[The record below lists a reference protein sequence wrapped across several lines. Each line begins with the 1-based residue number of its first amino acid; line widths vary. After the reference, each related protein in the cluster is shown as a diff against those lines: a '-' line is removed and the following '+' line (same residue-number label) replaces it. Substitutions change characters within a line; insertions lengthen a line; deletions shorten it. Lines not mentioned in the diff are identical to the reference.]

1 MPQGNDWWARQFTE
15 SIKELARAYDRF
27 CVSREIDN
35 FDKAYILHEELN
47 EAYEMLWD
55 LLEFVELGR
64 ALLGRQ
70 APPQIM
76 E

>member
-15 SIKELARAYDRF
+15 NIKEIARAYDQF
-27 CVSREIDN
+27 CVSREIED

-47 EAYEMLWD
+47 EAYEMSWD

>member
-1 MPQGNDWWARQFTE
+1 MLQGNDWWARQFTE
-15 SIKELARAYDRF
+15 SIKELARAYDQF
-27 CVSREIDN
+27 FDSREIKD
-35 FDKAYILHEELN
+35 FDKAYTLQEELN
-47 EAYEMLWD
+47 EAHEMSWG

-70 APPQIM
+70 TPPRIM